1 MTAQT
6 APKIAQTAQV
16 KRTAVSAIIVIA
28 GSMLSAALAA
38 VANWIAANGLGAAGF
53 GVFSLAVAVMTVVQE
68 IGGPALDTAI
78 VRHAAPLVT
87 KSPQRAEAFFRA
99 GIRLKWGISG
109 TLAMALFLVADIV
122 ADAVFANRDLSP
134 LIRWMAVCLLLA
146 NLSTSALTR
155 LQSSERF
162 LAHSALRVLAN
173 AVKVA
178 LLAGL
183 LVAGALTPESAA
195 IAWTLSFLLSYVAGT
210 LVCRRWRSVPLPAP
224 EDRPLHEIARFA
236 GWVMLTGFLFAV
248 HIRTDVLLLGYYG
261 TAAEI
266 GNYAVASNMMLLMD
280 LVTSSLVITMLS
292 KAAKARTAEQVT
304 SLRKATSRMAI
315 VISVAFLPLYIY
327 AEPILLLLFPGFP
340 DAVPAFRILFWS
352 SIIVLLVY
360 PLYLGFYA
368 QNRPSKVSASYG
380 LLAITSIVLGVFLVP
395 AYGLIGAATT
405 TLVARIVGALAIL
418 LLLMLER
425 REHARP

>member
-6 APKIAQTAQV
+6 APETAQTAPA
-16 KRTAVSAIIVIA
+16 KRTAVSAIIVLA

-53 GVFSLAVAVMTVVQE
+53 GVFSLAVAIMTVVQE

-78 VRHAAPLVT
+78 VRHAAPLVA
-87 KSPQRAEAFFRA
+87 KNPQRAEVFFRA
-99 GIRLKWGISG
+99 GILLKWGISG
-109 TLAMALFLVADIV
+109 TLALALFLAADIL
-122 ADAVFANRDLSP
+122 ADKVFANGDLSP
-134 LIRWMAVCLLLA
+134 LIRWMAFCLLLA
-146 NLSTSALTR
+146 NLSTSALAR

-162 LAHSALRVLAN
+162 LAHSALRILAN
-173 AVKVA
+173 AVKVV
-178 LLAGL
+178 LLAGF
-183 LVAGALTPESAA
+183 LVAGALTPISAA
-195 IAWTLSFLLSYVAGT
+195 VAWTLSFLLSYIAGT
-210 LVCRRWRSVPLPAP
+210 LVCRKWRSVPLAAP
-224 EDRPLHEIARFA
+224 DDRPLQEIARFA

-248 HIRTDVLLLGYYG
+248 HIRTDVLLLGYFG

-280 LVTSSLVITMLS
+280 LVTSSLVITLLS
-292 KAAKARTAEQVT
+292 KAARARTPEQLA
-304 SLRKATSRMAI
+304 SLRRATMRMAI

-327 AEPILLLLFPGFP
+327 AEPILLLLFPAFP

-368 QNRPSKVSASYG
+368 QNRPSKVSASYA
-380 LLAITSIVLGVFLVP
+380 LLAITSVVLGVFLVP

-418 LLLMLER
+418 FLLALER
-425 REHARP
+425 REPARP